1 MYRSMY
7 PHSPLALSFQ
17 PQRPRVPRLE
27 FVSGSRCLAS
37 LWIVCQHF
45 SPHSGD
51 GALVKALWRSDAAVD
66 YFIVL
71 SGFVTHWASR
81 GAFAALQRHRDDAAR
96 WRDGAKKWYGRRF
109 GRVLLATYVAM
120 AASWA
125 MVARRTNSP

>member
-45 SPHSGD
+45 SPHRSEE
-51 GALVKALWRSDAAVD
+51 LV
-66 YFIVL
+66 
-71 SGFVTHWASR
+71 
-81 GAFAALQRHRDDAAR
+81 
-96 WRDGAKKWYGRRF
+96 
-109 GRVLLATYVAM
+109 
-120 AASWA
+120 
-125 MVARRTNSP
+125 